1 MVFDPVGDQEE
12 RRLGGKGFC
21 MSNASFFDLARERFR
36 GGLAELAGKWG
47 WYFALGVFLVI
58 LGFIASG
65 MAVATT
71 MLSVV
76 VLGWILL
83 IAGAGLVLL
92 SFLTGKWSGFLLSLA
107 AGILSIIAGIEMLS
121 YPVSGAV
128 AITMIIGT
136 ILVVAGIFRSVASIA
151 MRFPNWG
158 WALVSGI
165 AAFVLGVMLLKGW
178 QNTSLWFLGFAVG
191 IDLILHGISWMTF
204 SIGVHQLA
212 AQLGITQEDRGAA

>member
-1 MVFDPVGDQEE
+1 
-12 RRLGGKGFC
+12 
-21 MSNASFFDLARERFR
+21 MSNASFFDLARDRFR

-47 WYFALGVFLVI
+47 WYFALGVFLTV

-83 IAGAGLVLL
+83 GAGAGLVIL
-92 SFLTGKWSGFLLSLA
+92 SFLTGRWSGFLLSLA
-107 AGILSIIAGIEMLS
+107 AGVLSIIAGIEMLS
-121 YPVSGAV
+121 YPVSAAV

-136 ILVVAGIFRSVASIA
+136 ILLVAGIFRSVASLV
-151 MRFPNWG
+151 MRLPNWG

-165 AAFVLGVMLLKGW
+165 AAFVLGAILLKDW

-191 IDLILHGISWMTF
+191 VDLILHGISWMT
-204 SIGVHQLA
+204 LA
-212 AQLGITQEDRGAA
+212 SGIHRLAGQLGITEADRRAA